1 VRIQPSPE
9 TVEFLTR
16 RRSVTAKTIL
26 PTAPSHDE
34 LGTILRIGTRV
45 PDHGKQAPWK
55 IRVLQGEARGRF
67 GRDVLA
73 PRFAQL
79 HPDSAETTIALEAK
93 RFERAGVV
101 LAVIST
107 PTEHPKI
114 PTWEMELSAGAVCAH
129 LLIAAQ
135 AMGFAAQW
143 LTEWTAFDDVVLSA
157 LGGTVGKDRVAG
169 FIYIGEAIEAPQD
182 RDRPALSDVVSY
194 LD

>member
-1 VRIQPSPE
+1 MRIQPSLE
-9 TVEFLTR
+9 TVEFLNR
-16 RRSVTAKTIL
+16 RRSVTAKTML
-26 PTAPSHDE
+26 PNAPSKDE
-34 LGTILRIGTRV
+34 LDAILRIGTRV
-45 PDHGKQAPWK
+45 PDHGKQA
-55 IRVLQGEARGRF
+55 RF
-67 GRDVLA
+67 GKDVLA

-79 HPDSAETTIALEAK
+79 HPESADTTIALEAK

-114 PTWEMELSAGAVCAH
+114 PKWEMELSAGAVCAH

-157 LGGTVGKDRVAG
+157 LDGTVGNDRVAG
-169 FIYIGEAIEAPQD
+169 FIYIGEAVEVPQD
-182 RDRPALSDVVSY
+182 RDRPALPGIVSY

>member
-1 VRIQPSPE
+1 MRIQPSPE
-9 TVEFLTR
+9 TVECLTR
-16 RRSVTAKTIL
+16 RRSVTAKTML
-26 PTAPSHDE
+26 PTALSHDE
-34 LGTILRIGTRV
+34 LESILRIGTRV

-55 IRVLQGEARGRF
+55 IRVLQGEARGQF

-157 LGGTVGKDRVAG
+157 LGGRVGNDRVAG
-169 FIYIGEAIEAPQD
+169 FIYIGEAVESPHD
-182 RDRPALSDVVSY
+182 RDRPVLSDVVSY

>member
-1 VRIQPSPE
+1 MRIQPSLE
-9 TVEFLTR
+9 TVEFLAR
-16 RRSVTAKTIL
+16 RRSVTAKTML
-26 PTAPSHDE
+26 PTAPSKDE
-34 LGTILRIGTRV
+34 LDEILRVGLRV

-55 IRVLQGEARGRF
+55 IKVIQGDARGQF
-67 GRDVLA
+67 GREVLA

-79 HPDSAETTIALEAK
+79 HPESAETTITLEAK

-101 LAVIST
+101 LAVMST

-143 LTEWTAFDDVVLSA
+143 LTEWTAFDDVVLQA

-169 FIYIGEAIEAPQD
+169 FIYIGEAVEPPED
-182 RDRPALSDVVSY
+182 RVRPVLDDVVSY
-194 LD
+194 ID

>member
-1 VRIQPSPE
+1 MRIQPSPD
-9 TVEFLTR
+9 TVDFLTR
-16 RRSVTAKTIL
+16 RRSVTVKTML
-26 PTAPSHDE
+26 PNAPSQDE
-34 LGTILRIGTRV
+34 LDTILRIGTRV

-55 IRVLQGEARGRF
+55 IQVLQGDARAQF

-79 HPDSAETTIALEAK
+79 HPESAETTIALEAK

-157 LGGTVGKDRVAG
+157 LGGTVGNDRVAG
-169 FIYIGEAIEAPQD
+169 FIYIGEAVEPPED
-182 RDRPALSDVVSY
+182 RVRPLLDDVVSY
-194 LD
+194 SD